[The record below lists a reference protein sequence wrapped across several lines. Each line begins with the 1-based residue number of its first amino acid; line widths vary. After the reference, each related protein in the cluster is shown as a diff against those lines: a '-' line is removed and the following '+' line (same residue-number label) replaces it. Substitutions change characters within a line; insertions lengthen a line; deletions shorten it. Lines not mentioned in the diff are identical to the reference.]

1 MGTTYPNAAPTLSGD
16 VLFINRFLKDPLWI
30 ARALRTLETEQ
41 FVSDRLLTGQAY
53 TENGSVGY
61 EQDES
66 IFADRSPRAVAPG
79 QEYPLTGISTGP
91 AQLANTVKWGQD
103 AELTDEKIASDRYD
117 SLTRSLRKL
126 VNSSVQK
133 IDSVALAA
141 IASAVTQNTAASA
154 SWTTGTPNILRD
166 IMKAQASILK
176 LKQGYLPDT
185 VFVDLDVFA
194 AVTSDEKLQL
204 LLARELPGLP
214 NSPVQA
220 GFDSPFIK
228 RIGGVNWVTSPVA
241 PISGVALLL
250 DSKVFGTFVDWM
262 LPSDGYVSA
271 DGRTQVKTIRDG
283 DNDRWRI
290 RARRVTVPVVLE
302 PKAAWKITGVAA

>member
-1 MGTTYPNAAPTLSGD
+1 MGTTYPSANPTLSGD
-16 VLFINRFLKDPLWI
+16 VLSINRFLKNPLWI
-30 ARALRTLETEQ
+30 ARALRALELEQ

-53 TENGSVGY
+53 TETGTVGY

-79 QEYPLTGISTGP
+79 QEYPLTGVTTGP

-103 AELTDEKIASDRYD
+103 SELTDEKIASDRYD
-117 SLTRSLRKL
+117 SLTRALRKL

-166 IMKAQASILK
+166 LMKAQAQILK

-204 LLARELPGLP
+204 LLARELPGLKDA
-214 NSPVQA
+214 PVQR
-220 GFDSPFIK
+220 GMDSPFIK
-228 RIGGVNWVTSPVA
+228 RIGGFNWVTSPVA
-241 PISGVALLL
+241 PITGVATVL
-250 DSKVFGTFVDWM
+250 DSKVFGTFVDWR
-262 LPSDGYVSA
+262 LPGNGYVQA
-271 DGRTQVKTIRDG
+271 EGQTQVKTIRDD

>member
-1 MGTTYPNAAPTLSGD
+1 MGTTYPAPNPTLSGD
-16 VLFINRFLKDPLWI
+16 VLSINRFLKNPLWI
-30 ARALRTLETEQ
+30 ARALRALELEQ

-79 QEYPLTGISTGP
+79 QEYPLTGVSTGP

-117 SLTRSLRKL
+117 SLTRALRKL

-141 IASAVTQNTAASA
+141 IASAVTQNTSASA

-166 IMKAQASILK
+166 LMKAQANILK
-176 LKQGYLPDT
+176 LKQGYLPDA

-204 LLARELPGLP
+204 LLARELPGVN
-214 NSPVQA
+214 NSPVLA
-220 GFDSPFIK
+220 GMDSPFIK
-228 RIGGVNWVTSPVA
+228 RIGGFNWVTSPVA
-241 PISGVALLL
+241 PITGVATVL
-250 DSKVFGTFVDWM
+250 DSKVFGTFVDWI
-262 LPSDGYVSA
+262 LPSDGYVRA
-271 DGRTQVKTIRDG
+271 EGQTQVKTIRDG